1 MQRALHILL
10 LYACTLALLD
20 GQNAESEVANNPPPV
35 AAVPGNQA
43 TTAPASWRKR
53 YELGPG
59 DVVNFSLFGRPE
71 LNRPGFRIAP
81 DGTVSYL
88 QAQNIKVS
96 GLSLDEARLAI
107 EKGLSSHFRSP
118 RVIITPQEVGS
129 KHFSILGK
137 VAHKGVVTLERPI
150 TLVEAIANAGG
161 LESGLF
167 EYKIIELADLDRSF
181 LARNGQHL
189 PVDFRRLL
197 HEGDMKFNFEIEP
210 DDFIY
215 IASNITND
223 YYVLGAVGAPG
234 IQGLTED
241 ASVVAAITLRGGFAE
256 RAWTSRVLVIRG
268 SFVKPKTFII
278 DVKRVLA
285 AKDKDFK
292 LEPKDIVYV
301 ADRPWL
307 FAEDVLKDA
316 LQAFT
321 SSAATNWISLHLK
334 PIVNPP

>member
-1 MQRALHILL
+1 MQRILTIFL
-10 LYACTLALLD
+10 FHACTVVLLD
-20 GQNAESEVANNPPPV
+20 GQSVAPETAKDPAPV
-35 AAVPGNQA
+35 ASVPGNQG
-43 TTAPASWRKR
+43 TTGPASWRKR

-59 DVVNFSLFGRPE
+59 DVVNFFLFGRPE
-71 LNRPGFRIAP
+71 LSRPGFRIAP

-96 GLSLDEARLAI
+96 GLSFDEARLAI

-129 KHFSILGK
+129 KRFTILGK

-161 LESGLF
+161 LETGLF
-167 EYKIIELADLDRSF
+167 DYKITELADLDHSF
-181 LARNGQHL
+181 VSRAGQHI

-197 HEGDMKFNFEIEP
+197 HEGDMKFNLEIEP

-223 YYVLGAVGAPG
+223 FYVLGAVASPG

-241 ASVVAAITLRGGFAE
+241 ASVVSAISRRGGFVE
-256 RAWTSRVLVIRG
+256 RAWIGRVLVIRG
-268 SFVKPKTFII
+268 SFAKPKTFIV
-278 DVKRVLA
+278 DVKNVLA

-316 LQAFT
+316 LSAFT
-321 SSAATNWISLHLK
+321 SSAASSWISQHLK

>member
-1 MQRALHILL
+1 MRRALPILFFHG
-10 LYACTLALLD
+10 CTLVLLN
-20 GQNAESEVANNPPPV
+20 GQSGESEAVKAPAPV
-35 AAVPGNQA
+35 ASVPGNQA
-43 TTAPASWRKR
+43 PPSPASWRKR

-59 DVVNFSLFGRPE
+59 DVINFSLFGRPE

-96 GLSLDEARLAI
+96 GLSLDEARLAV
-107 EKGLSSHFRSP
+107 EKSLSSHFRSP

-129 KHFSILGK
+129 KRFTVLGK
-137 VAHKGVVTLERPI
+137 VGHKGVYTLERPI

-161 LESGLF
+161 LESGMF

-181 LARNGQHL
+181 IARGGQHL

-197 HEGDMKFNFEIEP
+197 HEGDMKFNLEIEP
-210 DDFIY
+210 EDFIY

-241 ASVVAAITLRGGFAE
+241 ASVVAAITLRGGFSE
-256 RAWTSRVLVIRG
+256 RAWLSRVLVIRG
-268 SFVKPKTFII
+268 SFIKPKTYII
-278 DVKRVLA
+278 DVQRVLA

-307 FAEDVLKDA
+307 LAEDVLKDA
-316 LQAFT
+316 MAAFT
-321 SSAATNWISLHLK
+321 SSASTNWISQHLK
-334 PIVNPP
+334 PIINPP

>member
-1 MQRALHILL
+1 MQRVLPILL
-10 LYACTLALLD
+10 LHACTLVLLD
-20 GQNAESEVANNPPPV
+20 GQSAPPAVAPAPV
-35 AAVPGNQA
+35 ASVPGNQG
-43 TTAPASWRKR
+43 TTASASWRKR

-71 LNRPGFRIAP
+71 LSRPGFRVAP

-88 QAQNIKVS
+88 QAQNIKVA

-118 RVIITPQEVGS
+118 RVIITPSEVGS
-129 KHFSILGK
+129 KRFTILGK

-150 TLVEAIANAGG
+150 TLVEAVANAGG
-161 LESGLF
+161 LETGLF
-167 EYKIIELADLDRSF
+167 DYKIIELADLDRSF
-181 LARNGQHL
+181 LARGGQHL

-197 HEGDMKFNFEIEP
+197 HEGDMKFNLEIEP

-223 YYVLGAVGAPG
+223 YYVLGAVGIPG

-241 ASVVAAITLRGGFAE
+241 ASVVAAISLRGGFTE
-256 RAWTSRVLVIRG
+256 RAWITRVLVIRG
-268 SFVKPKTFII
+268 SFTKPQTFII

-316 LQAFT
+316 LSAFT
-321 SSAATNWISLHLK
+321 SSAATSWVSQHVN